1 MKRLLLILI
10 LTFSFQTLTKADD
23 IRDFEI
29 EGMSVG
35 DSLLDYFSE
44 EEINDNLKDVN
55 YPSDKYL
62 LFEIYK
68 VDHQLSQYDAM
79 LVHFKKNDKKYIVYS
94 LSGVMEFAD
103 NIQGCSLKKKEID
116 LELLKLFKNL
126 ERKDYGFNISKSDK
140 SGKSSFSEIEYKYPS
155 KDEITIQCYDWSKET
170 GYVNHLRLGLKYK
183 EFSNW
188 IKNLTY

>member
-1 MKRLLLILI
+1 MMRLLLILI
-10 LTFSFQTLTKADD
+10 FTFSLQSWTKADD

-140 SGKSSFSEIEYKYPS
+140 SGKSSFSEIEYKFPS

-170 GYVNHLRLGLKYK
+170 GYMNHLRLGLKYK

>member
-1 MKRLLLILI
+1 MKRLLIILI
-10 LTFSFQTLTKADD
+10 LTFSFQTLIKADD

-94 LSGVMEFAD
+94 LSGVMEFAE
-103 NIQGCSLKKKEID
+103 NIQGCSLKKK
-116 LELLKLFKNL
+116 
-126 ERKDYGFNISKSDK
+126 G
-140 SGKSSFSEIEYKYPS
+140 
-155 KDEITIQCYDWSKET
+155 T
-170 GYVNHLRLGLKYK
+170 
-183 EFSNW
+183 
-188 IKNLTY
+188 